1 MYPTPL
7 YSHVGEEPFSNVY
20 VPSEDTFIL
29 IDALENDSKD
39 LQHSVEICL
48 EVGSGSGLVST
59 FLATVVGPTAFY
71 LCTDINTEATACVV
85 ETALRNKVHV
95 EPVVTDLVK
104 GLLPR
109 LRGIVD
115 LLVFNPPYV
124 ATSSEEL
131 GISGLTAAWA
141 GGKNGREVMDKFFP
155 FVPELLSDR
164 GLFYLVTL
172 EENNPGDVMKC
183 MKKLGL
189 QGTVALSRQAGR
201 ERLSVLK
208 FSRSS

>member
-1 MYPTPL
+1 MYTLPEN
-7 YSHVGEEPFSNVY
+7 YSKSVSDTTNTRPMSSNLDWLGCL
-20 VPSEDTFIL
+20 SIL
-29 IDALENDSKD
+29 CKD
-39 LQHSVEICL
+39 VEICL

-59 FLATVVGPTAFY
+59 FLATVVGPNALY
-71 LCTDINTEATACVV
+71 LCTDINNEATACSV
-85 ETALRNKVHV
+85 ETALRNKVHIQ
-95 EPVVTDLVK
+95 PIVTDLVK

-109 LRGIVD
+109 LHGIVD
-115 LLVFNPPYV
+115 LLIFNPPYV
-124 ATSSEEL
+124 TTPPEEL
-131 GISGLTAAWA
+131 GTSDLTASWA
-141 GGKNGREVMDKFFP
+141 GGKNGREVMDRFFP

-172 EENNPGDVMKC
+172 EENNPGDVIKC
-183 MKKLGL
+183 MQELGL